1 MFATPFIS
9 FHVIVSFVAI
19 ASGFA
24 VLAGFL
30 GGRQGGPW
38 TPLFLVTA
46 AIVLI
51 SGFLL
56 PFSTITP
63 AVATGIV
70 GTVVLLATL
79 YARYAGGMRGV
90 WRPVFVVGAVVSLY
104 LNVFVLV
111 AQLFLKV
118 PTLNALAPTGSE
130 PPFAIA
136 QGIVLALFLVAGTL
150 SLRRFHPA
158 V

>member
-1 MFATPFIS
+1 
-9 FHVIVSFVAI
+9 
-19 ASGFA
+19 
-24 VLAGFL
+24 
-30 GGRQGGPW
+30 
-38 TPLFLVTA
+38 
-46 AIVLI
+46 VLI

-63 AVATGIV
+63 AVVTGIV
-70 GTVVLLATL
+70 GTVVLVATL
-79 YARYAGGMRGV
+79 YARYAGGMRGI
-90 WRPVFVVGAVVSLY
+90 WRPVYVVGAVVSVY

-136 QGIVLALFLVAGTL
+136 QGIVLVLFLVAGTL